1 MLRTV
6 LAAGFA
12 AGLLG
17 CASPLPPSGMPAP
30 QTAGQALA
38 RLACPHHIAQARA
51 WVNHMPGIGRAPRDL
66 NVDVR
71 LAEATDTAVMLK
83 SVASTGD
90 HLVLEIRTAPAAPI
104 PGRLSYR
111 EPASDR
117 LYSRISF
124 FCRGGQIHVLEAI
137 EHVY

>member
-1 MLRTV
+1 MIRTA
-6 LAAGFA
+6 LAAGLA

-17 CASPLPPSGMPAP
+17 CASPLPQTGMPAP

-38 RLACPHHIAQARA
+38 QLACPHRIAQARA

-66 NVDVR
+66 TVDVR

-90 HLVLEIRTAPAAPI
+90 HLVLEIRTAPAAPM

-117 LYSRISF
+117 LYTRISF
-124 FCRGGQIHVLEAI
+124 FCRGGQIHVLDAI